1 MKYSIAIL
9 ATLFANAT
17 LVVPTTADEVTES
30 RIGDLKDKVQR
41 LLEANELSYYDEKK
55 LPKKFEELLNTLAS
69 DIEKTG
75 KMDLT
80 NGDVTRSLAL
90 ISEEMSTNEP
100 AEISP
105 FGFSEEAFIDL
116 LINLLVRIA
125 EMLFED
131 VGSSKAAK
139 NSKASAVR

>member
-55 LPKKFEELLNTLAS
+55 LPKKFEELLNT
-69 DIEKTG
+69 
-75 KMDLT
+75 
-80 NGDVTRSLAL
+80 
-90 ISEEMSTNEP
+90 
-100 AEISP
+100 
-105 FGFSEEAFIDL
+105 
-116 LINLLVRIA
+116 
-125 EMLFED
+125 
-131 VGSSKAAK
+131 
-139 NSKASAVR
+139 